1 MMEVSI
7 AVHAAHKRM
16 SSAVAEQVQVEHV
29 PAFMSSLPV
38 FVGRMICI
46 FTLS

>member
-1 MMEVSI
+1 MMEVTI

-29 PAFMSSLPV
+29 PAFTSTLPV
-38 FVGRMICI
+38 FVGCMICI
-46 FTLS
+46 CDLS